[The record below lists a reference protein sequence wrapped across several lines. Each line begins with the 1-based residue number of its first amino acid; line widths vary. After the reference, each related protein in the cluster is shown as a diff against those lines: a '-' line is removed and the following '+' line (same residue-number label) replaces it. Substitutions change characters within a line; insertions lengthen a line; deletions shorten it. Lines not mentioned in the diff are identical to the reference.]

1 MNHLIQAESLKLRT
15 VPLPRLMLVLAALG
29 AGMIAFVVVHTAKTE
44 HTAVSL
50 SNLATAAAAP
60 LWFLAVVVA
69 VLASAGEF
77 QHRTIQL
84 TLLQTPRRG
93 RLLAAKTMVAAGY
106 GAIITLLGTICG
118 IAAGLVSLKINGMPV
133 GTVDPQVLGTI
144 AASVAIG
151 AAWAVLALGLGML
164 TRSTAIALVTLLL
177 WRFVLE
183 GVMPSLM
190 RDPGLARWLP
200 SRAADAV
207 LFGRAN
213 LLQPWTGALLLAGY
227 ATVVLCAA
235 VHAFRR
241 WQA

>member
-1 MNHLIQAESLKLRT
+1 MNHLLHAESLKLRT
-15 VPLPRLMLVLAALG
+15 VPLPRLMLVLAGLG
-29 AGMIAFVVVHTAKTE
+29 AGLIAFVVVHTAKTE
-44 HTAVSL
+44 HTAVAL
-50 SNLATAAAAP
+50 SHLATAAAAP

-77 QHRTIQL
+77 RHRTIQP

-93 RLLAAKTMVAAGY
+93 RLLAAKTIVAAGY
-106 GAIITLLGTICG
+106 GAIITLLGTISG
-118 IAAGLVSLKINGMPV
+118 IAVGMVTLTINGMPL
-133 GTVDPQVLGTI
+133 GSIDIALFGTI

-164 TRSTAIALVTLLL
+164 TRSTAIALVALLL

-183 GVMPSLM
+183 GIVPSLM

-207 LFGRAN
+207 LFARAD

-227 ATVVLCAA
+227 ATAVICAA
-235 VHAFRR
+235 VHLFRR

>member
-1 MNHLIQAESLKLRT
+1 MNHLLHAESLKLRT
-15 VPLPRLMLVLAALG
+15 VSLPRLMLVLAALG
-29 AGMIAFVVVHTAKTE
+29 AGLIAFVVVHTAKAE

-60 LWFLAVVVA
+60 LWFLAVIVA

-77 QHRTIQL
+77 QHRTIHP

-118 IAAGLVSLKINGMPV
+118 IAVGLVTLKINDMPV
-133 GTVDPQVLGTI
+133 GAVDPQVLGTI

-151 AAWAVLALGLGML
+151 AAWAVLAVGLGML
-164 TRSTAIALVTLLL
+164 TRSTAIALVALLL

-183 GVMPSLM
+183 GVLPAVM

-200 SRAADAV
+200 SHAADAV
-207 LFGRAN
+207 LFARADS
-213 LLQPWTGALLLAGY
+213 LQPWTGALLLAGY
-227 ATVVLCAA
+227 ATAVLCAA
-235 VHAFRR
+235 VHIFRR

>member
-1 MNHLIQAESLKLRT
+1 MNHLLHAETLKLRT
-15 VPLPRLMLVLAALG
+15 VPLPRLMLVPAALG
-29 AGMIAFVVVHTAKTE
+29 AGLIAFVVVHTAKTE
-44 HTAVSL
+44 HTAVAL
-50 SNLATAAAAP
+50 SHLATAAAAP
-60 LWFLAVVVA
+60 LWFLGVLVA

-77 QHRTIQL
+77 QHRTIHP

-93 RLLAAKTMVAAGY
+93 RLLAAKTIVAAVY
-106 GAIITLLGTICG
+106 GAIITLLGTISG
-118 IAAGLVSLKINGMPV
+118 IAVGLISLKINGMPA
-133 GTVDPQVLGTI
+133 GSIDIALFGTI

-151 AAWAVLALGLGML
+151 AAWAVLAVGLGML

-183 GVMPSLM
+183 GIVPSLM

-207 LFGRAN
+207 LFARAD
-213 LLQPWTGALLLAGY
+213 LLQPWTAALLLAGY
-227 ATVVLCAA
+227 ATAVICAA
-235 VHAFRR
+235 VHLFRR

>member
-1 MNHLIQAESLKLRT
+1 MNHLLHAEGLKLRT
-15 VPLPRLMLVLAALG
+15 VPLPRLMLVPAALG
-29 AGMIAFVVVHTAKTE
+29 AGLIAFVVVHTAKTE

-50 SNLATAAAAP
+50 STLATAAAAP

-77 QHRTIQL
+77 QHRTIQP

-93 RLLAAKTMVAAGY
+93 RLLAAKTVVAAGY

-118 IAAGLVSLKINGMPV
+118 IAVGLVTLKINDMPV
-133 GTVDPQVLGTI
+133 GAVDPQVLGTI

-151 AAWAVLALGLGML
+151 AAWAVLAVGLGML
-164 TRSTAIALVTLLL
+164 TRSTAIALVALLL

-183 GVMPSLM
+183 GVVPAVM

-207 LFGRAN
+207 LFGRAD
-213 LLQPWTGALLLAGY
+213 LLQPWTGAVLLAGY
-227 ATVVLCAA
+227 ATAALCAA
-235 VHAFRR
+235 VHVFRR

>member
-1 MNHLIQAESLKLRT
+1 MNHLLHAETLKLRT
-15 VPLPRLMLVLAALG
+15 VPLPRLMLVLGALG
-29 AGMIAFVVVHTAKTE
+29 AGLIAFVVVHTAKTE

-50 SNLATAAAAP
+50 STLATAAAAP
-60 LWFLAVVVA
+60 LWFLAVLVA
-69 VLASAGEF
+69 VLVSAGEF
-77 QHRTIQL
+77 QHRTIHP

-93 RLLAAKTMVAAGY
+93 RLLAAKTIVAAGY
-106 GAIITLLGTICG
+106 GALITLLGTICG
-118 IAAGLVSLKINGMPV
+118 IAVGLVTLTINGMPL
-133 GTVDPQVLGTI
+133 GSIDIALFGTI

-164 TRSTAIALVTLLL
+164 TRSTAIALVALLL

-183 GVMPSLM
+183 GIAPSLM

-207 LFGRAN
+207 LFGRAD

-227 ATVVLCAA
+227 ATAVICAA
-235 VHAFRR
+235 VHVFRR

>member
-1 MNHLIQAESLKLRT
+1 MSHLVHAETLKLRT
-15 VPLPRLMLVLAALG
+15 VLLPRLMLILAGLG

-44 HTAVSL
+44 HSAVSL
-50 SNLATAAAAP
+50 STLATAAAAP

-69 VLASAGEF
+69 VLATAGEF
-77 QHRTIQL
+77 QHRTIHP

-93 RLLAAKTMVAAGY
+93 RLLAAKTVVAAGY
-106 GAIITLLGTICG
+106 GAIITLLGTLCG
-118 IAAGLVSLKINGMPV
+118 IAVGLISLKINGMPV
-133 GTVDPQVLGTI
+133 GDVDPQVLGTI

-151 AAWAVLALGLGML
+151 AAWAVLAVGLGML
-164 TRSTAIALVTLLL
+164 TRSTAIALVALLL

-183 GVMPSLM
+183 GIVPSLM

-207 LFGRAN
+207 LFARAD
-213 LLQPWTGALLLAGY
+213 LLPPWTGALLLAGY
-227 ATVVLCAA
+227 ATAVMCAA
-235 VHAFRR
+235 VHVFRR

>member
-1 MNHLIQAESLKLRT
+1 MNHLLHAEGLKLRT
-15 VPLPRLMLVLAALG
+15 VLLPRLMLLFAALG
-29 AGMIAFVVVHTAKTE
+29 AGLIAFVVVHTAKTE

>member
-1 MNHLIQAESLKLRT
+1 LKLRT
-15 VPLPRLMLVLAALG
+15 VPLPRLTLVLAALG

-60 LWFLAVVVA
+60 LWFLAVLVA

-77 QHRTIQL
+77 QHRTIHP

-106 GAIITLLGTICG
+106 GAIITLLGTISG
-118 IAAGLVSLKINGMPV
+118 IAIGLVTLKINGMPV
-133 GTVDPQVLGTI
+133 RAVDAQVLGTI

-164 TRSTAIALVTLLL
+164 TRSTAIALVALLL

-183 GVMPSLM
+183 GIVPAVM

-207 LFGRAN
+207 LFGRADS
-213 LLQPWTGALLLAGY
+213 LQPSTGALLLAGY
-227 ATVVLCAA
+227 ATAVICAA
-235 VHAFRR
+235 VHVFRR

>member
-1 MNHLIQAESLKLRT
+1 MNHLLHAETLKLRT
-15 VPLPRLMLVLAALG
+15 VPLPRLMLVLGALG
-29 AGMIAFVVVHTAKTE
+29 AGLIAFVVVHTAKAE

-60 LWFLAVVVA
+60 LWFLAVIVA

-77 QHRTIQL
+77 QHRTIQP

-93 RLLAAKTMVAAGY
+93 RLLAAKTTVAAGY

-118 IAAGLVSLKINGMPV
+118 IAVGLVTLKINDMPV
-133 GTVDPQVLGTI
+133 GAVDPQVLGTI

-164 TRSTAIALVTLLL
+164 TRSTAIALVALLL

-183 GVMPSLM
+183 GIVPSVM

-207 LFGRAN
+207 LFARAD

-227 ATVVLCAA
+227 ATAVLCAA
-235 VHAFRR
+235 VHVFRR
-241 WQA
+241 WQT